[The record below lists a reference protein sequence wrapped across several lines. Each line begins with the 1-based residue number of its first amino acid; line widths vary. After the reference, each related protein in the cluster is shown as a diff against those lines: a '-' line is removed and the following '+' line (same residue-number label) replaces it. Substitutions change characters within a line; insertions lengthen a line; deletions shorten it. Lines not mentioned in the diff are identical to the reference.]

1 MKNNSETNALILAQ
15 QLIEENESAPE
26 KVVAK
31 LLREMAEMR
40 EKLDQLQKVVQV
52 EPATH
57 SQHRRMLLQQAI
69 TIASL
74 RMHKVFHQCRVP
86 NAILTKVGF
95 PDGLYE
101 LTFRRLE
108 SKNQNQLN

>member
-1 MKNNSETNALILAQ
+1 M
-15 QLIEENESAPE
+15 P
-26 KVVAK
+26 
-31 LLREMAEMR
+31 EMR
-40 EKLDQLQKVVQV
+40 ETMNQLQQVVQV

-57 SQHRRMLLQQAI
+57 TQHRRMLLQQAI
-69 TIASL
+69 TVASL
-74 RMHKVFHQCRVP
+74 RMHAVFHRCSVP

-108 SKNQNQLN
+108 PKNQTN